1 MRASVLAVLATAS
14 CLLAQAPR
22 PTPAKA
28 EGLVKAAIA
37 FAKANGAD
45 KLIHETNA
53 ANGRFHVGSGGEL
66 YIFIY
71 GTDGVCKAIGFETE
85 KIVGQNRMAL
95 KDPDGKLY
103 VREFI
108 TKAKTEGK
116 GWVEYKRMN
125 PLDKKI
131 ENKVSYV
138 ELHEGLVIGAGIY
151 KD

>member
-1 MRASVLAVLATAS
+1 MRASLFAVLASAT
-14 CLLAQAPR
+14 CLLAQAPH

-37 FAKANGAD
+37 FAKANGVD
-45 KLIHETNA
+45 RLIQETNA
-53 ANGRFHVGSGGEL
+53 PNGRFHVGSGGEL
-66 YIFIY
+66 YIFVY

-85 KIVGQNRMAL
+85 KIVGQNRLAL

-103 VREFI
+103 IRDFI
-108 TKAKTEGK
+108 AKARAEGK

-125 PLDKKI
+125 PLDRKI
-131 ENKVSYV
+131 ENKISYV
-138 ELHEGLVIGAGIY
+138 ELYEGIVIGAGVY